1 MWEPP
6 SWFHVEQT
14 LFVKV
19 NLLRACVSRS
29 AGEPSSMVSG
39 FDCIAVFLCRSFAV
53 WVEQPCVWDAVWTR
67 LASGTSSFSCLSLTA
82 FLFLE
87 AVLSLCELGA
97 LQLPWADVS
106 RSVGVGS
113 TVRTF
118 LRSIT
123 PVYTLFFNT

>member
-1 MWEPP
+1 M
-6 SWFHVEQT
+6 
-14 LFVKV
+14 
-19 NLLRACVSRS
+19 
-29 AGEPSSMVSG
+29 
-39 FDCIAVFLCRSFAV
+39 
-53 WVEQPCVWDAVWTR
+53 WDAAWTR
-67 LASGTSSFSCLSLTA
+67 LASGTSSFPHLSLTA

-113 TVRTF
+113 TVGTF